1 MSQVGAERA
10 RQASGAPADTFA
22 RFLGVLAET
31 MDDHEASGESLAAR
45 VHLSRFHFDRLVSAA
60 AGEPPAAMRRRILL
74 ERAAYRLITTDHDVL
89 RVAVEAGYSSNEA
102 FTRAFRRAYGRTPTQ
117 WRRSPSGFRI
127 DAPSRVHFSPPGGLR
142 VPARGK
148 VSAVDLVSRMFAHH
162 VWLVGQMLERAGKL
176 PDDVL
181 NKRVEISVEGV
192 DDEPT
197 LRSLLARLVGQL
209 AMWDASIHDRP
220 YDVAVERGQSIADL
234 HKVIAGV
241 GQEFLDE
248 VTAIIDD
255 GRLDE
260 TFVDTTCDPPQAFTY
275 SGMIAHILTFAAHRR
290 TLVCGA
296 LYDAGVTDLGAG
308 DPLHWVAE
316 HAA

>member
-1 MSQVGAERA
+1 M
-10 RQASGAPADTFA
+10 
-22 RFLGVLAET
+22 
-31 MDDHEASGESLAAR
+31 
-45 VHLSRFHFDRLVSAA
+45 
-60 AGEPPAAMRRRILL
+60 L
-74 ERAAYRLITTDHDVL
+74 ERAA
-89 RVAVEAGYSSNEA
+89 
-102 FTRAFRRAYGRTPTQ
+102 
-117 WRRSPSGFRI
+117 
-127 DAPSRVHFSPPGGLR
+127 
-142 VPARGK
+142 
-148 VSAVDLVSRMFAHH
+148 
-162 VWLVGQMLERAGKL
+162 KL

-181 NKRVEISVEGV
+181 NKRVEISVEGI

-220 YDVAVERGQSIADL
+220 YDVTVERGQTVGDL
-234 HKVIAGV
+234 QPVMAGV
-241 GQEFLDE
+241 AQEFLDE
-248 VTAIIDD
+248 VTAIIEQ

-275 SGMIAHILTFAAHRR
+275 GGMIAHILTFAAHRR

-296 LYDAGVTDLGAG
+296 LYDVGVTDLGAG